1 MQILS
6 TCDTFLSTW
15 TSAGDV
21 VLSWWHPWPTVQ
33 VYREQGVKVEISHDG
48 EWLTGTTL
56 ELIEVRAAVACWCYL
71 RPSSDPPKL
80 NGQSLFFHIEILIW
94 GKCTSFRQTQIPFK
108 WFLQLA
114 SQIWR
119 LSQQVGYVLFYAT
132 PAGRICPR
140 GWRSW
145 SKPHGMRTSWTW
157 RVWAETIQAR
167 FKLYIVIWFNN
178 VL

>member
-1 MQILS
+1 MWHFSLNMDFSWRCGSFVVAPLTHRPGVPRTGSEGGDQPWWRMADGYHLGAHWGQG
-6 TCDTFLSTW
+6 CCCVLVLPQTFF
-15 TSAGDV
+15 G
-21 VLSWWHPWPTVQ
+21 
-33 VYREQGVKVEISHDG
+33 
-48 EWLTGTTL
+48 
-56 ELIEVRAAVACWCYL
+56 
-71 RPSSDPPKL
+71 PPKTEWSIC
-80 NGQSLFFHIEILIW
+80 QSPFFHIEILIW
-94 GKCTSFRQTQIPFK
+94 GNCTSFRQTQIPFK
-108 WFLQLA
+108 WILQLA
-114 SQIWR
+114 WQIWR